1 MIKITIYENMRHEIM
16 GFDASGHAGYADAG
30 SDIVCSAASVL
41 MINTINSI
49 DQLTNQR
56 FTLDVNDNDDSNLI
70 AFRFEGNV
78 EHDAVLLINSMILG
92 LQDMEENEEYKP
104 YIDIIFEE
112 V

>member
-1 MIKITIYENMRHEIM
+1 MIKVTIYENMYHEIT
-16 GFDASGHAGYADAG
+16 GFDARGHAGYADAG

-49 DQLTNQR
+49 EQLTDQR
-56 FTLDVNDNDDSNLI
+56 FTLDVDDNDDSNLI
-70 AFRFEGNV
+70 DFRFEGSL

>member
-1 MIKITIYENMRHEIM
+1 MIKVTIYENKHHEII
-16 GFDASGHAGYADAG
+16 GFDATGHAGYADAG

-49 DQLTNQR
+49 DRFTDQR
-56 FTLDVNDNDDSNLI
+56 FTLDVNDGDDNNLI
-70 AFRFEGNV
+70 AFRFEGSV